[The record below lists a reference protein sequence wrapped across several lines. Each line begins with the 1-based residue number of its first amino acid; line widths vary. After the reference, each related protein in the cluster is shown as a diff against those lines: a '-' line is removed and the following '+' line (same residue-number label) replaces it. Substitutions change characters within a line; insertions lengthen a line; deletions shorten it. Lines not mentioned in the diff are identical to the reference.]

1 MPDLRTPLI
10 TRSSAR
16 PLAATAFSR
25 RPIPTLPMT
34 SVVSNSRIEAPI
46 ARSVAI
52 LSSLA
57 REVPSTVTRTKSRSS
72 FAMSA
77 GSDITE

>member
-1 MPDLRTPLI
+1 
-10 TRSSAR
+10 
-16 PLAATAFSR
+16 
-25 RPIPTLPMT
+25 MT